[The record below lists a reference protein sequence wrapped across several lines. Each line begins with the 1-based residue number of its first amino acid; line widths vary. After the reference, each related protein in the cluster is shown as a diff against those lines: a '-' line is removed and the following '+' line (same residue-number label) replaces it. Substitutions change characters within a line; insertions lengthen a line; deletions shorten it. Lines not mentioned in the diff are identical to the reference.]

1 MPRLAAPICVALLL
15 AALAVA
21 GCGSGGS
28 STGGSGT
35 GTSGGGAPSSGG
47 GGGGGGGQGGGA
59 AKKPPSAQSGGAPA
73 GAQAKSC
80 ETQAVDAQALRA
92 TGVDCGAARS
102 AMFAWQRDPTCALV
116 GRSPRGSC
124 SVPGGFRCQAVRVG
138 KGVSVS
144 CSAEGRAIAFLA
156 QRD

>member
-1 MPRLAAPICVALLL
+1 MPRFAAPICVVLLL
-15 AALAVA
+15 AALVA

-35 GTSGGGAPSSGG
+35 AGGTTSGGN
-47 GGGGGGGQGGGA
+47 GGA
-59 AKKPPSAQSGGAPA
+59 AGTGNPAKKPPSAEVGGAPA

-92 TGVDCGAARS
+92 TGVPCDAARS
-102 AMFAWQRDPTCALV
+102 AMFAWQRAAQCELV
-116 GRSPRGSC
+116 GRLSRGSC
-124 SVPGGFRCQAVRVG
+124 TVPGGYRCQAVRVG

-156 QRD
+156 QRE

>member
-35 GTSGGGAPSSGG
+35 GTSGGGAPSS
-47 GGGGGGGQGGGA
+47 GGGGGQGGGA

-116 GRSPRGSC
+116 GRSSRGSC
-124 SVPGGFRCQAVRVG
+124 SVHGGYRCQAVQAG
-138 KGVSVS
+138 EGVSVS